1 MLNWTNIWLIA
12 KIIGR
17 IFYFVW
23 RTGRYIEAMKDKK
36 GGFLIWPWNIV
47 IYVLLAVALRLYA
60 IPVILI
66 LMGIQRKNNP
76 HGVEDGYCLSR
87 TRKKLSWVLW
97 GLLWVVVGALLLFT
111 FYMEIQQD
119 RTYWETNDYVTLVIG
134 GGGGLFFLFLG
145 IYMGYVGV
153 RDTFFPDKSA
163 LAASIRGQ
171 LPYPDEAPPVEK
183 LFAMVDEDLKANGQW
198 FDEMGIGQ
206 EWVLGELASRIDR
219 IRGIFV
225 VDKIV
230 RHRSGR
236 NTTTERVL
244 QLVLVDDRWQKN
256 VTDFK
261 DPQELRAAADCLSLR
276 VPDARRGTNDQWMS
290 FCNAD
295 ESEKEKFERDF
306 RERQALRASEA
317 AQRELVSGE
326 PQDMILK
333 RQNGEVTSRV
343 TASLVEELLD
353 QCLNGEETGFELTP
367 TRPVEAQGRTIRSLN
382 CFVQTEYEQNVQ
394 LLLELAAQSGE
405 ENLALTKVLTRREAL
420 EVLTAWLR
428 REAPDLVGW
437 DLRRMYEAPKA
448 AQPQARKSYARLSLV
463 YASGAAE
470 NHITFTGEDIRI
482 AAEGIVDGTYQVVDL
497 THPEG
502 YYWIRVTAGNR
513 TDARCIVET
522 AKPDGTKLE
531 FYAAKMPPK
540 EAAEWLT
547 GYPHGQY
554 LPGGRNWKRI
564 KEN

>member
-1 MLNWTNIWLIA
+1 
-12 KIIGR
+12 
-17 IFYFVW
+17 
-23 RTGRYIEAMKDKK
+23 MKEKK

-47 IYVLLAVALRLYA
+47 IYVLLAIALRLFA
-60 IPVILI
+60 IPIILA
-66 LMGIQRKNNP
+66 LMAIQRKNNP
-76 HGVEDGYCLSR
+76 HGVEEGYCLSR

-111 FYMEIQQD
+111 FYMELQQD

-183 LFAMVDEDLKANGQW
+183 LFAIVDEDLKANGQW
-198 FDEMGIGQ
+198 FDEMGIGM
-206 EWVLGELASRIDR
+206 EWVLGELATRIDR

-261 DPQELRAAADCLSLR
+261 DPQELRAAADCLGLR

-290 FCNAD
+290 FWNAD
-295 ESEKEKFERDF
+295 QSEKEKFERDF
-306 RERQALRASEA
+306 RQRQALRASEA
-317 AQRELVSGE
+317 AQREFTDGGT
-326 PQDMILK
+326 QDMILK
-333 RQNGEVTSRV
+333 SRSGTVTSRV
-343 TASLVEELLD
+343 TASLVEEILD
-353 QCLNGEETGFELTP
+353 QCLNGEENGFELTP

-382 CFVQTEYEQNVQ
+382 CSVQTEYGYDVQ
-394 LLLELAAQSGE
+394 LLFRLAAQPGE
-405 ENLALTKVLTRREAL
+405 ENLALTKALTRREAL
-420 EVLTAWLR
+420 EVLTAWLH
-428 REAPDLVGW
+428 REAPSLAGW
-437 DLRRMYEAPKA
+437 DLRRVYEASEA
-448 AQPQARKSYARLSLV
+448 VQPQARKSYARLSLI

-470 NHITFTGEDIRI
+470 NHTTFTEEDIRI
-482 AAEGIVDGTYQVVDL
+482 AAEGIVDGTFQLVDL

-502 YYWIRVTAGNR
+502 YFWIRVTAGDR
-513 TDARCIVET
+513 TDARCTVEA
-522 AKPDGTKLE
+522 AKPNGTELE
-531 FYAAKMPPK
+531 FYTAKMPPRD
-540 EAAEWLT
+540 AAAWLN

-554 LPGGRNWKRI
+554 LPGDRSWKRI
-564 KEN
+564 KKK